1 MFNKTS
7 QYSTSSH
14 KLTVVL
20 VAAAAI
26 LLASGAR
33 ATEADAPMTF
43 DSAAVRTIAFAAPV
57 EGYAVNSR
65 FGMRRLSYEPRA
77 RMHEGLDYA
86 APTGTPVLSAADG
99 VVLRTGDSSSY
110 GRFVEVAH
118 PNGVTSFYAHLSRV
132 DVGAGDRLQA
142 GEELGKVG
150 ATGRVTG
157 PHLHFEIRQAG
168 QQIDPAEFL
177 GRSFALETLV
187 PESEPELAP
196 YAYYAAS
203 RTSPN
208 LYRTVALSE

>member
-14 KLTVVL
+14 RSTIVL
-20 VAAAAI
+20 AAAAAI

-33 ATEADAPMTF
+33 ATEVEADSF
-43 DSAAVRTIAFAAPV
+43 ESAVVRTIAFAAPV
-57 EGYAVNSR
+57 EGYDVNSR

-86 APTGTPVLSAADG
+86 APTGTPVRSAADG
-99 VVLRTGDSSSY
+99 VVLRTGDSNSY

-118 PNGVTSFYAHLSRV
+118 ANGVTSFYAHLSRV
-132 DVGAGDRLQA
+132 EVAAGDRLEA
-142 GEELGKVG
+142 GEPLGRVG

-168 QQIDPAEFL
+168 EQIDPSEFL
-177 GRSFALETLV
+177 GRSFALETV
-187 PESEPELAP
+187 MPEREPQLAP